1 MLSFHILDD
10 ISALMGHQLRE
21 AVKEEVNATTKRP
34 ITLGLLLW
42 RVKKEKHFLKWG
54 YPKIGQYY
62 TKELHI
68 TISKGEIHVALARR
82 CLSHEMSYAE
92 MQTVERLVHHTTRLC
107 LLTKY
112 ARNSRELLAA
122 TRTRAAG
129 LPFQELKRRLGGYQF
144 KPVYAVDIGEKSL
157 DYEAVHVVN
166 DWLKKKLKK
175 PGHSLL
181 IPFLVVKALHESKPG
196 KRRRYL
202 QRLFLRHNIPEGLV
216 PEIFQEEE

>member
-1 MLSFHILDD
+1 MTYTTLDD
-10 ISALMGHQLRE
+10 LFTLFAHQLRE
-21 AVKEEVNATTKRP
+21 AVKEEVNATLQRP

-42 RVKKEKHFLKWG
+42 RVKHEKRFLIWG

-68 TISKGEIHVALARR
+68 TTTKGEIHIALARR

-92 MQTVERLVHHTTRLC
+92 MRTVETLVKNTGRLC
-107 LLTKY
+107 GLTKY

-122 TRTRAAG
+122 ARTQAAG
-129 LPFQELKRRLGGYQF
+129 LKFPELKRRLGGYKF
-144 KPVYAVDIGEKSL
+144 KPVHAISIGEKSL
-157 DYEAVHVVN
+157 DYEAVHLVN

-202 QRLFLRHNIPEGLV
+202 QRLFLRHNIPEELV
-216 PEIFQEEE
+216 PPLFQEEE